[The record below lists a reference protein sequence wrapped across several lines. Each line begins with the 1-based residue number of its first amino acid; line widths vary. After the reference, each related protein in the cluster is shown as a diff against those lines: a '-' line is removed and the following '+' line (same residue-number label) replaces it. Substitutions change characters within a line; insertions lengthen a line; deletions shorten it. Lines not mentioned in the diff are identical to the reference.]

1 MGFSLPPLPYAKDAL
16 EPWVSG
22 LTLEVHYEKHHRGYV
37 DKLSKLVGG
46 KPEESESLEQLIR
59 TTEGEVYDNAAQVWN
74 HTFYWNSMRPGGR
87 APTSD
92 LLAHVELAFGDM
104 DELKRR
110 LTDTATHHFGSGYA
124 WLVLDGRD
132 RLRVVST
139 SDAGNPL
146 REGGKPILTIDV
158 WEHAY
163 YLDYLND
170 RERYVKA
177 IVENLLDWEFAAENL
192 ARAVRG
198 EDPLPGSD
206 TDSFARR
213 DEDATERTGR

>member
-1 MGFSLPPLPYAKDAL
+1 MPFFLPPLPYPKDAL
-16 EPWVSG
+16 EPHVSG

-37 DKLSKLVGG
+37 DKLNKLVAG
-46 KPEESESLEQLIR
+46 KPEEHDSLEQLIR
-59 TTEGEVYDNAAQVWN
+59 TTEGDVYDNAAQVWN

-87 APTSD
+87 APTPE
-92 LLAHVELAFGDM
+92 LLSHVELAFGDM

-110 LTDTATHHFGSGYA
+110 LVESAVHQFGSGYA

-132 RLRVVST
+132 RLRVTST
-139 SDAGNPL
+139 SDAVNPM
-146 REGGKPILTIDV
+146 REGGKPILAIDV

-163 YLDYLND
+163 YLDYLSD

-177 IVENLLDWEFAAENL
+177 VVENLLDWEFAAENL

-213 DEDATERTGR
+213 DEDVRE

>member
-1 MGFSLPPLPYAKDAL
+1 MVYSLPPLPYAKDAL
-16 EPWVSG
+16 EPHVSG
-22 LTLEVHYEKHHRGYV
+22 LTLEVHYEKHHKGYLE
-37 DKLSKLVGG
+37 KLKKLIDG

-59 TTEGEVYDNAAQVWN
+59 TTEGDVYDNAAQVWN

-87 APTSD
+87 APTPD
-92 LLAHVELAFGDM
+92 LLAHIELAFGDL

-110 LTDTATHHFGSGYA
+110 LVETAVHHFGSGYA

-132 RLRVVST
+132 RLRVTST
-139 SDAGNPL
+139 SDAGNPM
-146 REGGKPILTIDV
+146 REGGKPILTLDV

-177 IVENLLDWEFAAENL
+177 VVENLLDWEFAAENL
-192 ARAVRG
+192 SRAVRG
-198 EDPLPGSD
+198 EDPLPG
-206 TDSFARR
+206 
-213 DEDATERTGR
+213 

>member
-16 EPWVSG
+16 EPYVSG

-146 REGGKPILTIDV
+146 REGGKPILAIDV